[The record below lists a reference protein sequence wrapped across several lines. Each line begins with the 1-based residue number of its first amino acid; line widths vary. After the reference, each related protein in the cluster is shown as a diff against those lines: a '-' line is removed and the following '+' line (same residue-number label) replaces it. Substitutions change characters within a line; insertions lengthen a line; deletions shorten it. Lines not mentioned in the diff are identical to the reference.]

1 MLEVKNVNKGF
12 FSKKVLSDLNMKIEK
27 GHIYGLLGPNGSGKT
42 TFMKSVVGLVKFE
55 KGEILL
61 GAEPISYKTNAK
73 IAYMPTE
80 PYFYEYMTVESL
92 GKYYK
97 TFYEDFDAEEYK
109 KNLEFMEL
117 DMKLKTKTLSSGMA
131 AKLKLAVTLAR
142 NSKLFML
149 DEPLNGID
157 LIARDR
163 ILDRILAKSSSD
175 NAIIVSSH
183 LVEELER
190 ISDRVMFLKDGKIVL
205 EGDMDTLRQQ
215 TGKSISDVYRDIYG
229 LGEIPNVGGEQ
240 I

>member
-1 MLEVKNVNKGF
+1 
-12 FSKKVLSDLNMKIEK
+12 
-27 GHIYGLLGPNGSGKT
+27 
-42 TFMKSVVGLVKFE
+42 MKSVVGLVKFE

-80 PYFYEYMTVESL
+80 PYFYEYMTVGSL

-215 TGKSISDVYRDIYG
+215 TGKSISDIYRDIYG

>member
-1 MLEVKNVNKGF
+1 MQRL
-12 FSKKVLSDLNMKIEK
+12 
-27 GHIYGLLGPNGSGKT
+27 HI
-42 TFMKSVVGLVKFE
+42 
-55 KGEILL
+55 
-61 GAEPISYKTNAK
+61 
-73 IAYMPTE
+73 PTE
-80 PYFYEYMTVESL
+80 PYFYEYMTVKSL
-92 GKYYK
+92 RKYYK

-149 DEPLNGID
+149 DELLNGID

-215 TGKSISDVYRDIYG
+215 TGKSISDIYRDIYG

>member
-183 LVEELER
+183 LVEKLER

-215 TGKSISDVYRDIYG
+215 TGKSISDIYRDIYG

>member
-1 MLEVKNVNKGF
+1 M
-12 FSKKVLSDLNMKIEK
+12 
-27 GHIYGLLGPNGSGKT
+27 
-42 TFMKSVVGLVKFE
+42 
-55 KGEILL
+55 L

-73 IAYMPTE
+73 IAYMSTE

-97 TFYEDFDAEEYK
+97 TFYEDFDGEEYK

-117 DMKLKTKTLSSGMA
+117 NMKLKTKTLSSGMA
-131 AKLKLAVTLAR
+131 AKFKLAVTLAR

-205 EGDMDTLRQQ
+205 R
-215 TGKSISDVYRDIYG
+215 S
-229 LGEIPNVGGEQ
+229 GGT
-240 I
+240 

>member
-80 PYFYEYMTVESL
+80 PYFYEYMTVKSL

-215 TGKSISDVYRDIYG
+215 TGKSISDIYRDIYG